1 MNKKDFYKAV
11 SSHIPGLSLIA
22 SERTLEAI
30 IKTIQDE
37 LKTDAAK
44 CKVPGLGTFR
54 LVLVKER
61 TYFSGTASE
70 ITVPEHYAIRFKAAK
85 EL

>member
-44 CKVPGLGTFR
+44 CKVPGLGTFKR
-54 LVLVKER
+54 VLVKER
-61 TYFSGTASE
+61 TFKNLNSKT
-70 ITVPEHYAIRFKAAK
+70 TVPEHYAIKFKSAK

>member
-44 CKVPGLGTFR
+44 CKVPGLGTFKR
-54 LVLVKER
+54 VLVKER
-61 TYFSGTASE
+61 TFKNLNSKT
-70 ITVPEHYAIRFKAAK
+70 TVPEHYAIRFKAAK

>member
-1 MNKKDFYKAV
+1 MNKKEFYKAISAKMPGV
-11 SSHIPGLSLIA
+11 SLLIP
-22 SERTLEAI
+22 ERTLNAV

-44 CKVPGLGTFR
+44 CKVPGLGTFKR
-54 LVLVKER
+54 VLVKER
-61 TYFSGTASE
+61 TFKNLNSKT
-70 ITVPEHYAIRFKAAK
+70 TVPEHYTIKFKAAK

>member
-61 TYFSGTASE
+61 TFKNLNSKT
-70 ITVPEHYAIRFKAAK
+70 TVPEHYTIKFKAAK